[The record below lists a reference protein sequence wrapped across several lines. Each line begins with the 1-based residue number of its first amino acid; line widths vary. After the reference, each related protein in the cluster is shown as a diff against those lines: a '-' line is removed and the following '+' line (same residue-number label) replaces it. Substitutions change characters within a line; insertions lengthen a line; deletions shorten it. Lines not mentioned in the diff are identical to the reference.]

1 MGGIQ
6 IIQGVECFEKDGV
19 AYLRLETVAHG
30 LGFTTVAKSGNE
42 VIRWQRVF
50 QYLCELG
57 AVTTS
62 GHDKKISYQ
71 AMCPD
76 YIPENVFYRLA
87 MKAKNAAAESFQA
100 KVADEIIPAIRKTGT
115 YSAKTLTAAEL
126 ILCQAQQLVEQEK
139 RVMLLES
146 HAKEQD
152 ARLDEL
158 EARTTTRPEIYYTI
172 AGYWKKMG
180 HILTTN
186 EAAALGKK
194 ASNICRA
201 LGCVKRKVDDEKYG
215 TVGSYPIHIL
225 KTVYENWLCEP
236 TTF

>member
-1 MGGIQ
+1 MNLQFFGGR
-6 IIQGVECFEKDGV
+6 GSS
-19 AYLRLETVAHG
+19 
-30 LGFTTVAKSGNE
+30 SGKGSAGASPVIEPLNE
-42 VIRWQRVF
+42 
-50 QYLCELG
+50 
-57 AVTTS
+57 
-62 GHDKKISYQ
+62 
-71 AMCPD
+71 
-76 YIPENVFYRLA
+76 N
-87 MKAKNAAAESFQA
+87 
-100 KVADEIIPAIRKTGT
+100 
-115 YSAKTLTAAEL
+115 
-126 ILCQAQQLVEQEK
+126 
-139 RVMLLES
+139 S
-146 HAKEQD
+146 HV
-152 ARLDEL
+152 
-158 EARTTTRPEIYYTI
+158 RTTTRPEIYYTI